1 MRADSNSVPPRSV
14 RNQFN
19 IDAYGSTS
27 IEFKLKLANYKFE
40 NKNFYHVNFSLHLE
54 KHLFN

>member
-1 MRADSNSVPPRSV
+1 MRADSISVPPRSV

-27 IEFKLKLANYKFE
+27 IEFKLKLTKYKFE
-40 NKNFYHVNFSLHLE
+40 NKNFLSCDFFSSLG
-54 KHLFN
+54 KAFI